1 MTLRDRLIDILI
13 QADKECDSNE
23 RYPKYPCEGCKYI
36 AFDRNIHGCI
46 FEKYADA
53 IIESNLI
60 KDDKVYKPIKKED
73 PFTHANNY
81 WCSACE
87 TFIGSGI
94 YGATTRY
101 CPKCGK
107 KIKE

>member
-1 MTLRDRLIDILI
+1 MEIRDKLLAVILKAEEDFSETNKPVLDI
-13 QADKECDSNE
+13 
-23 RYPKYPCEGCKYI
+23 YKYV
-36 AFDRNIHGCI
+36 
-46 FEKYADA
+46 ADA
-53 IIESNLI
+53 IVESGLL